1 MPINPNNSNPN
12 FTPNPTFSVPK
23 PLEQVTS
30 TLPQSNSSP
39 FQSQLEINP
48 LNPLDIL
55 SETENTTGTGT
66 PISTESS
73 LSSSTTEEL
82 ESLHTPSNNTS
93 SESPEIHPNMTTTSN
108 RTPDM
113 MPLMGQKGAPPKFK
127 GSYGEVHK
135 FLRKYEQICTSYN
148 LSEVQKCEYIVDYT
162 SHKVSLIIEGFKG
175 YGEKKWDKLK
185 SEVIKHF
192 DAAKRDNRHKTK
204 DLRKLVKETK
214 HQRIRSLSD
223 WRHYQRKFAAVGGWL
238 LNHGKIDEKE
248 YLKQLWFGIDSRF
261 RKHTLGPDLKL
272 KEPKE
277 KTGDPWP
284 EDTIDKYMERYFA
297 RGTFEEE
304 ESGSDSDSSEDSTS
318 DSDSDSDSDSS
329 ESSSSSDS
337 DSGGR
342 YKSGRKGNNKVK
354 KGKKSIKKKPKASK
368 SIGKDSAAS
377 SASTEKAPLP
387 PNKDE
392 VEELIDQLSK
402 MSIDDPQ
409 YSLTYYK
416 AIKLD
421 PECKSFLTAPAAR
434 IPTLRSAPPP
444 RPTLP
449 RSDVARDLPPHMDPN
464 RPPPR
469 QCFGCGEIGH
479 GLRYCPKV
487 NELVKAE
494 KVTTDPNNRYVMK
507 NTGQSIRR
515 NFNETIVQ
523 AYERMVKEGTHQT
536 NFVAEMD
543 PYTSED
549 ESYNVGYESDTE
561 PDDTLNDD
569 MEVLAA
575 DRTDKSINQA
585 RKQVF
590 DGVHLPPKGSTT
602 QKARTADRRQL
613 NQPQEVT
620 RQYRTRAQD
629 RPQPF
634 NKAPIANVPVPTI
647 PDKPIPMDVR
657 KPRFD
662 PKEVKDIEMDHPTVN
677 IPNAAPN
684 HKQETSKPLVNKENT
699 GIEPKPITQPAQLEG
714 KRLPRQAEIAKD
726 IKPEQILK
734 SILSTPVTITM
745 HELLGTSKDLSDQMI
760 ELLKRKNIK
769 PIVAHSYQASE
780 VKGFLILLDIVLPRG
795 AVRAIVDTGSQLNI
809 MKKSVYET
817 YVMRPVD
824 MTRRVV
830 MKDANGG
837 TKVLTGLSSN
847 VELECGNVSTQGKF
861 WLGEK
866 LPFDVLLGRPWQL
879 TNLVSVEE
887 RVEGTYLV
895 FRKRDDPEYIRET
908 CVGRPQIIS
917 AQQSAPEFSA
927 FLSETPESLTEQN
940 TAKGIYDEPF
950 SLYSSEEVGNDPL
963 EIPYILPA
971 NSSRALIYEIETQ
984 ESLIS
989 PDPDDITN
997 GNLNPEIANGINLE
1011 EETPNQGLPTR
1022 EGTAGSEEVMIGA
1035 VLIPDEKKSVP
1046 RITSHPSNKN
1056 GLPIKNSIN
1065 LDPEEGDM
1073 GNAECRYDPN
1083 NTEPN
1088 TQIGYIAVN
1097 PVIKGR
1103 EINNDITGTP
1113 RKVEENDKRNSID
1126 EIYGG
1131 QQLSPGL
1138 LEDLRESIG
1147 MMYKKR
1153 GRSVGELAS
1162 PEPEPG
1168 TNIEFDRQNRQRSI
1182 LGKWCHIVRRKL
1194 AVQTLGNKEIEKGDQ
1209 KQDTG
1214 RGSRANQDREQYKF
1228 IGKVQ
1233 RIFKKKNPL
1242 DPPNENSVQGTSYS
1256 GLETKARSLI
1266 NDTRNIWT
1274 NKRTTGIKE
1283 GTRNRPKSPE
1293 NLTSKTTKPLL
1304 YTTANCLPST
1314 SMDSPSFSDSSSL
1327 KVEVDSVAK
1336 TLSEHS
1342 SCFGRCGE
1350 YPSSS
1355 MSHVTCGAVP
1365 ANHDGEAV
1373 AHALRHGKDAAG
1385 NECEQR
1391 QRSPSPPPTDLHL
1404 KRTEHASFLGASV
1417 QDLDL
1422 TLLYPVT
1429 ASSDEDGYPLSSTMR
1444 SQTLDSDSVHI
1455 PILSIDSVTTSFT
1468 STTNTLSSG
1477 LNNSYEDTRTLSLD
1491 RNSECLEA
1499 IEIESGPDVASQRR
1513 ACTNCTINHGYSY
1526 CRCGRVGREDE
1537 IMVRLPRS
1545 DDWASTDQPEKETT
1559 DSLPSSPY
1567 RPSLPPER
1575 SVRRRV
1581 DSEPEPGLGKDLL
1594 SSDELDAHDSSR
1606 EALDDAVPVFMVQ
1619 ESLVCTPTYARPD
1632 LNNIVN
1638 KNDENGG
1645 NCPANASHSRPL
1657 KRTYAYANLVE
1668 DSNGNEGE
1676 GMGAEVME
1684 IEDMEREGRMDEEK
1698 RGRTLQRRGAR
1709 GKVARK
1715 RQLPLRRSA
1724 QGKPSPLAISTSP
1737 DNDND
1742 EDGDVE
1748 VLKGSES
1755 STPLTED
1762 GPTMA
1767 MDPTQLFQVPS
1778 LLLTISHLSPALPGS
1793 TLRFCFRPEVPA
1805 HRGLELDEGLVMAGT
1820 VVWGLNEER
1829 VAELVVHNAKGKLVT
1844 VGLAVDALF
1853 PDEPILLSLQLFP
1866 HTRPIEISMERA
1878 ATVRDATSK
1887 EIARLLSS
1895 VSPVVRHHPS
1905 VLAGKATF
1913 YVARISS
1920 MHAKVDL
1927 LYVPKQITPKQHPL
1941 HVHFEALV
1949 PLTRRL
1955 ETSELAIMPGEYS
1968 WRTDKGVEK
1977 RSGELV
1983 VSQEGNGTKL
1993 GMILGIVPANE
2004 RTILSARIF
2013 DNLPIINALTLALS
2027 TIQNAAPPDIA
2038 DLYLQ
2043 LDPRLAHRQK
2053 PWRGVATVFT
2063 SPPPII
2069 TPCSRNQPKLTFSYG
2084 LGSPRPDYKFVSL
2097 LSGELKL
2104 LPGEITELEGK
2115 MEHEENGYTLYAGAK
2130 VVLRRSEDGA
2140 VILCQFYTERLHRL
2154 LDVPCTVS
2162 MDLDVQPLPYAWIP
2176 SLVKEDLDMQRY
2188 SSLPPLMERSDVLAL
2203 TGMVSVNAIEPA
2215 LIYAVASTDIGR
2227 VQEELASP
2235 DGMGVRELA
2244 CLQYDHEEAGQ
2255 AYEFT
2260 TEEPWEL
2267 GRNEERVLRG
2277 VFRWKDGGEVKS
2289 SEGKIGICRIRGTG
2303 DIFWEAE
2310 TERFNLETPCTITL
2324 SVPSDLASVQWISAR
2339 LLTENLP
2346 SSDTDAPLHQGLKV
2360 EPISTVKFLAD
2371 IPMNDTLQPR
2381 DTIIMTG
2388 YLESE
2393 DSREMYKVPAEI
2405 RVRMKE
2411 DEKKGVE
2418 KRASWNPFPFSL
2430 PSTISTNLRVRAAW
2444 TGTEIEVL
2452 LMPRMTATGESVPA
2466 SKVRRY
2472 SIPFVLKAQ
2481 KETTDLMLAED
2492 VTREKTKGHKGLMVY
2507 FRAREP
2513 LPELTLFKFT
2523 TVEPVERKM
2532 QLGEREVIDGFI
2544 QWQEEEEGA
2553 REVPAKMTIECRK
2566 KSDADKC
2573 RKRVSNNKTRNDRVL
2588 TCSNQTWD
2596 SVAIRPPILL
2606 STNLCALCEDSG
2618 NYVECG
2624 LLLDNCARREL
2635 AERTSNAD
2643 PFYPIST
2650 ASSPLVYHLDPD
2662 SDTFLRRSQPPK
2674 PVRALLPVDHL
2685 HEAQGQEGEKPPQF
2699 RIETE
2704 EGLFYSV
2711 PLPSHI
2717 RANTESLPKATTR
2730 SNPVNESLQALAQCI
2745 GFLLDNACEVQ
2756 DRPDL
2761 VHPLVIVTQYATLQN
2776 PRQLH
2781 GMPVYEG
2788 TGTEALFLYVNED
2801 GEPAVRKGSFTYQ
2814 ANFDPYYLY
2823 LTPEA
2828 YGSNAE
2834 HHSHELLLIQAHNGK
2849 HLSSSEQAPSTTVAQ
2864 EPTWLQGADGGHL
2877 PSPANAMASFL
2888 GVQEGDWDPNMSHVL
2903 ACAED
2908 DNASTSSS
2916 MPGLIAG
2923 SDDEGERVTTAEQEE
2938 DGDDFPACT
2947 ETELIPITAQ
2957 HIYTDSNP
2965 HPHLYADPRVLSG
2978 TSSISL
2984 AQDVERHRWTTLA
2997 HSGGADVRARAL
3009 EHLRRLGSNTRE
3021 GRTTLED
3028 ILGALNGQRPY
3039 PPSMFVS
3046 RILPVLKSQNTPPS
3060 ANPREEPTRDP
3071 RRDEDYPVMQPS
3083 LLATVLGSFSDP
3095 QDPAPAYSPHPDTI
3109 TMYVGMVL
3117 QAFRERFVRRDAPVS
3132 TILIQPSDPRVRQ
3145 VMMAGPRRSE
3155 VVILNRN
3162 VAGFELVKKA
3172 IEVSPTFAAYGR
3184 GLEVLG
3190 TVGAVASAVRKSI
3203 MVMMRSGILPIPGY
3217 TPFPINASPERMFR
3231 ELLEGYTPVFPEEI
3245 PVARFIYLVAH
3256 LLNEFVDTPVIVLQT
3271 NLRVSPIIFKGL

>member
-1 MPINPNNSNPN
+1 
-12 FTPNPTFSVPK
+12 
-23 PLEQVTS
+23 
-30 TLPQSNSSP
+30 
-39 FQSQLEINP
+39 
-48 LNPLDIL
+48 
-55 SETENTTGTGT
+55 
-66 PISTESS
+66 
-73 LSSSTTEEL
+73 
-82 ESLHTPSNNTS
+82 
-93 SESPEIHPNMTTTSN
+93 MTTTSN

-354 KGKKSIKKKPKASK
+354 RGKKFIKKKPKASK
-368 SIGKDSAAS
+368 SVSRDSAAS
-377 SASTEKAPLP
+377 SASTEKAPLS

-449 RSDVARDLPPHMDPN
+449 RSDVARDLPPHMDLN

-809 MKKSVYET
+809 MKKSVYES

-830 MKDANGG
+830 MRDANGG

-927 FLSETPESLTEQN
+927 FLSGSLESVTEQN
-940 TAKGIYDEPF
+940 TGKGIYEEPL
-950 SLYSSEEVGNDPL
+950 SLYSSEGVEDGSL
-963 EIPYILPA
+963 EIPYNLPA
-971 NSSRALIYEIETQ
+971 SSTRALIYGIESP
-984 ESLIS
+984 ESFIS
-989 PDPDDITN
+989 PESDGITN
-997 GNLNPEIANGINLE
+997 GSLNPGSANGINLE

-1022 EGTAGSEEVMIGA
+1022 ESTAEVMIGA
-1035 VLIPDEKKSVP
+1035 VLIPEGRKSVP
-1046 RITSHPSNKN
+1046 HITPHQSKRNE
-1056 GLPIKNSIN
+1056 LPIKNTIK
-1065 LDPEEGDM
+1065 LDHEEIIM
-1073 GNAECRYDPN
+1073 GNAECGHDPN

-1113 RKVEENDKRNSID
+1113 RKVEENDKGNSID
-1126 EIYGG
+1126 EVYGG
-1131 QQLSPGL
+1131 QQLSLEL

-1147 MMYKKR
+1147 IIYKEGGK
-1153 GRSVGELAS
+1153 SVVELAS

-1168 TNIEFDRQNRQRSI
+1168 TNLKFDRQNRQRSK

-1194 AVQTLGNKEIEKGDQ
+1194 AAQTLGNKEIEKGDQ

-1283 GTRNRPKSPE
+1283 GTKNRPKSPE
-1293 NLTSKTTKPLL
+1293 NLTSKPTKPLL

-1327 KVEVDSVAK
+1327 KVEVDSVAE

-1342 SCFGRCGE
+1342 GCFGRCGE

-1373 AHALRHGKDAAG
+1373 AHALQHGEDAAG
-1385 NECEQR
+1385 CECKQVRCYKAIIDLCTHEENQGHA
-1391 QRSPSPPPTDLHL
+1391 QVSAPSNNDPLPFLPTDLHL
-1404 KRTEHASFLGASV
+1404 EQTEHASFSGASV

-1429 ASSDEDGYPLSSTMR
+1429 ASSDEDGYPLSSTMQ
-1444 SQTLDSDSVHI
+1444 SQTLDSDTVHI
-1455 PILSIDSVTTSFT
+1455 PILSTDSVTTN
-1468 STTNTLSSG
+1468 STFAATNTLSSG
-1477 LNNSYEDTRTLSLD
+1477 PNDPYSDSDILL
-1491 RNSECLEA
+1491 RNQNPGNFEA
-1499 IEIESGPDVASQRR
+1499 IEIELGPDVASQRQ
-1513 ACTNCTINHGYSY
+1513 ACTNCTINNGHSY
-1526 CRCGRVGREDE
+1526 CQCSRMERKDE
-1537 IMVRLPRS
+1537 AMVRLS
-1545 DDWASTDQPEKETT
+1545 GLEEWMSADQPEKEST
-1559 DSLPSSPY
+1559 DSLPFSPHH
-1567 RPSLPPER
+1567 PSPLPGR
-1575 SVRRRV
+1575 SVRRRT
-1581 DSEPEPGLGKDLL
+1581 DSKPESSLGKDLL

-1619 ESLVCTPTYARPD
+1619 ESLGCAPTYARPD
-1632 LNNIVN
+1632 LSNIVN
-1638 KNDENGG
+1638 KNDENRS
-1645 NCPANASHSRPL
+1645 NYPADVSHPRPL

-1676 GMGAEVME
+1676 DMRVEDME
-1684 IEDMEREGRMDEEK
+1684 IEDTEREGRTDEER

-1724 QGKPSPLAISTSP
+1724 RGKPSPLAISTSP

-1742 EDGDVE
+1742 EEDDVE
-1748 VLKGSES
+1748 VLKGPES
-1755 STPLTED
+1755 STPLTVD
-1762 GPTMA
+1762 GP
-1767 MDPTQLFQVPS
+1767 
-1778 LLLTISHLSPALPGS
+1778 
-1793 TLRFCFRPEVPA
+1793 
-1805 HRGLELDEGLVMAGT
+1805 
-1820 VVWGLNEER
+1820 
-1829 VAELVVHNAKGKLVT
+1829 
-1844 VGLAVDALF
+1844 
-1853 PDEPILLSLQLFP
+1853 
-1866 HTRPIEISMERA
+1866 
-1878 ATVRDATSK
+1878 
-1887 EIARLLSS
+1887 
-1895 VSPVVRHHPS
+1895 
-1905 VLAGKATF
+1905 
-1913 YVARISS
+1913 
-1920 MHAKVDL
+1920 
-1927 LYVPKQITPKQHPL
+1927 
-1941 HVHFEALV
+1941 
-1949 PLTRRL
+1949 
-1955 ETSELAIMPGEYS
+1955 
-1968 WRTDKGVEK
+1968 
-1977 RSGELV
+1977 
-1983 VSQEGNGTKL
+1983 
-1993 GMILGIVPANE
+1993 MI
-2004 RTILSARIF
+2004 R
-2013 DNLPIINALTLALS
+2013 
-2027 TIQNAAPPDIA
+2027 
-2038 DLYLQ
+2038 
-2043 LDPRLAHRQK
+2043 RQK
-2053 PWRGVATVFT
+2053 SHF
-2063 SPPPII
+2063 
-2069 TPCSRNQPKLTFSYG
+2069 
-2084 LGSPRPDYKFVSL
+2084 
-2097 LSGELKL
+2097 
-2104 LPGEITELEGK
+2104 
-2115 MEHEENGYTLYAGAK
+2115 
-2130 VVLRRSEDGA
+2130 
-2140 VILCQFYTERLHRL
+2140 
-2154 LDVPCTVS
+2154 
-2162 MDLDVQPLPYAWIP
+2162 
-2176 SLVKEDLDMQRY
+2176 RY
-2188 SSLPPLMERSDVLAL
+2188 
-2203 TGMVSVNAIEPA
+2203 
-2215 LIYAVASTDIGR
+2215 Y
-2227 VQEELASP
+2227 
-2235 DGMGVRELA
+2235 
-2244 CLQYDHEEAGQ
+2244 
-2255 AYEFT
+2255 
-2260 TEEPWEL
+2260 
-2267 GRNEERVLRG
+2267 
-2277 VFRWKDGGEVKS
+2277 
-2289 SEGKIGICRIRGTG
+2289 
-2303 DIFWEAE
+2303 FW
-2310 TERFNLETPCTITL
+2310 
-2324 SVPSDLASVQWISAR
+2324 
-2339 LLTENLP
+2339 
-2346 SSDTDAPLHQGLKV
+2346 
-2360 EPISTVKFLAD
+2360 
-2371 IPMNDTLQPR
+2371 
-2381 DTIIMTG
+2381 
-2388 YLESE
+2388 
-2393 DSREMYKVPAEI
+2393 
-2405 RVRMKE
+2405 
-2411 DEKKGVE
+2411 
-2418 KRASWNPFPFSL
+2418 
-2430 PSTISTNLRVRAAW
+2430 TN
-2444 TGTEIEVL
+2444 
-2452 LMPRMTATGESVPA
+2452 
-2466 SKVRRY
+2466 
-2472 SIPFVLKAQ
+2472 KA
-2481 KETTDLMLAED
+2481 
-2492 VTREKTKGHKGLMVY
+2492 H
-2507 FRAREP
+2507 
-2513 LPELTLFKFT
+2513 
-2523 TVEPVERKM
+2523 
-2532 QLGEREVIDGFI
+2532 
-2544 QWQEEEEGA
+2544 
-2553 REVPAKMTIECRK
+2553 
-2566 KSDADKC
+2566 
-2573 RKRVSNNKTRNDRVL
+2573 
-2588 TCSNQTWD
+2588 
-2596 SVAIRPPILL
+2596 
-2606 STNLCALCEDSG
+2606 
-2618 NYVECG
+2618 
-2624 LLLDNCARREL
+2624 
-2635 AERTSNAD
+2635 
-2643 PFYPIST
+2643 
-2650 ASSPLVYHLDPD
+2650 
-2662 SDTFLRRSQPPK
+2662 
-2674 PVRALLPVDHL
+2674 
-2685 HEAQGQEGEKPPQF
+2685 
-2699 RIETE
+2699 
-2704 EGLFYSV
+2704 
-2711 PLPSHI
+2711 
-2717 RANTESLPKATTR
+2717 
-2730 SNPVNESLQALAQCI
+2730 
-2745 GFLLDNACEVQ
+2745 
-2756 DRPDL
+2756 
-2761 VHPLVIVTQYATLQN
+2761 
-2776 PRQLH
+2776 
-2781 GMPVYEG
+2781 
-2788 TGTEALFLYVNED
+2788 
-2801 GEPAVRKGSFTYQ
+2801 
-2814 ANFDPYYLY
+2814 
-2823 LTPEA
+2823 
-2828 YGSNAE
+2828 
-2834 HHSHELLLIQAHNGK
+2834 
-2849 HLSSSEQAPSTTVAQ
+2849 
-2864 EPTWLQGADGGHL
+2864 
-2877 PSPANAMASFL
+2877 
-2888 GVQEGDWDPNMSHVL
+2888 
-2903 ACAED
+2903 
-2908 DNASTSSS
+2908 
-2916 MPGLIAG
+2916 
-2923 SDDEGERVTTAEQEE
+2923 
-2938 DGDDFPACT
+2938 
-2947 ETELIPITAQ
+2947 
-2957 HIYTDSNP
+2957 
-2965 HPHLYADPRVLSG
+2965 
-2978 TSSISL
+2978 
-2984 AQDVERHRWTTLA
+2984 
-2997 HSGGADVRARAL
+2997 
-3009 EHLRRLGSNTRE
+3009 
-3021 GRTTLED
+3021 
-3028 ILGALNGQRPY
+3028 
-3039 PPSMFVS
+3039 
-3046 RILPVLKSQNTPPS
+3046 
-3060 ANPREEPTRDP
+3060 
-3071 RRDEDYPVMQPS
+3071 
-3083 LLATVLGSFSDP
+3083 
-3095 QDPAPAYSPHPDTI
+3095 
-3109 TMYVGMVL
+3109 
-3117 QAFRERFVRRDAPVS
+3117 
-3132 TILIQPSDPRVRQ
+3132 
-3145 VMMAGPRRSE
+3145 
-3155 VVILNRN
+3155 
-3162 VAGFELVKKA
+3162 
-3172 IEVSPTFAAYGR
+3172 
-3184 GLEVLG
+3184 
-3190 TVGAVASAVRKSI
+3190 
-3203 MVMMRSGILPIPGY
+3203 
-3217 TPFPINASPERMFR
+3217 
-3231 ELLEGYTPVFPEEI
+3231 
-3245 PVARFIYLVAH
+3245 YLV
-3256 LLNEFVDTPVIVLQT
+3256 
-3271 NLRVSPIIFKGL
+3271 